1 MYYSNNSYIKRRKS
15 EENVS
20 QCDEKINFHQTILEV
35 QQLQT
40 NMANFICI
48 ICANKLKTALKPK
61 DLSL

>member
-1 MYYSNNSYIKRRKS
+1 M
-15 EENVS
+15 S
-20 QCDEKINFHQTILEV
+20 QRGEKKNFHQTISEV

-48 ICANKLKTALKPK
+48 ICANQLKTALKPK